1 MTTEQFMEQ
10 CSFEEYIRIRKK
22 SEKKTRLHTIRKS
35 FLNSLGKTRKKQ
47 KKLTEYEKT
56 HDYRQKAEQIEKEVE
71 AMFDLPKE
79 ELLARYEAAYKDY
92 CTNQAR
98 SLTASRKKKEEEE
111 RESEF
116 FDGRKNELWSA
127 IMGKEEWIA
136 AQVFDRISLKR
147 LDKMLKN
154 VHPNVDDYLKIGS
167 ANMTLED
174 YLLLRLVGV
183 RPEYSVINDLYKHV
197 ENRSIYAFV
206 KLLLLQ
212 ESEKARELKKQHPSQ
227 LQRISEDLAREMM
240 NFDNPIYL
248 DRMMG
253 LLQQTITYKKLRN
266 EVQKKERSYKQEKKE
281 RDRLRR
287 MILKEIP
294 DRIPDLYPLAR
305 EKKRH
310 FILHIGPTNSG
321 KTYQALQCLKEAET
335 GIYLS
340 PLRLLAYEIFD
351 RLNHEGVICEMIT
364 GEEEIHVPGS
374 THTSSTIETLDIY
387 KNYDVAVIDECQMI
401 ADSQRGGAWTRAILG
416 VCAPQVHIC
425 CDNSC
430 RDLVCRMI
438 EDCGDDYEIV
448 YHERS
453 VPLLFDKKEFKF
465 PEGIREKDALIVFS
479 KRSVLAVAAELQRRD
494 ISASV
499 IYGKLPYDVRMNEV
513 RKFTEGE
520 TKVVISTDAIGM
532 GLNLPIRRI
541 VFLETEKFDGIKSR
555 PLNVSEI
562 KQIAGR
568 AGRRGIFEKGYY
580 TSEYSRKLIRSAV
593 SAELE
598 QIDKV
603 RLGIP
608 ESITSIE
615 KPISEILK
623 RWVELPDQE
632 YYKKEDI
639 KEQMFLAG
647 KLEQI
652 TSDKEIIYKMVTTPY
667 DSKNDELTQLL
678 LTLTLIE
685 TGRRDDL
692 SDIMAIY
699 MAEGSYDGAPLEEL
713 ERLYSTCDLLFRYAK
728 KFEHNDYLE
737 RITENK
743 RLISERIIT
752 ILNQQRLPVR
762 KCSRCGKQ
770 VPWNYPY
777 NLCEKCFR
785 TLRGG
790 W

>member
-1 MTTEQFMEQ
+1 MTTEEFKKEQ
-10 CSFEEYIRIRKK
+10 SFEDYIQQLKKAERKK
-22 SEKKTRLHTIRKS
+22 RLHVVRKS
-35 FLNSLGKTRKKQ
+35 YLHSLGKAKKKQ
-47 KKLTEYEKT
+47 KRLQEYEKT
-56 HDYRQKAEQIEKEVE
+56 REYQEKALQISQEVD
-71 AMFDLPKE
+71 ALFDLTKE
-79 ELLARYEAAYKDY
+79 ELEEKYSLRYEDY
-92 CTNQAR
+92 CKSQAAN
-98 SLTASRKKKEEEE
+98 LTAQQQKKEQALQDAA
-111 RESEF
+111 F
-116 FDGRKNELWSA
+116 FDIS
-127 IMGKEEWIA
+127 KEKILEEIRYEQDWIA
-136 AQVFDRISLKR
+136 EQVFEKISLKR
-147 LDKMLKN
+147 LDKLLKN
-154 VHPNVDDYLKIGS
+154 SRLDAEDYLKIGS
-167 ANMTLED
+167 VNMTLED
-174 YLLLRLVGV
+174 YLLLRLVGT
-183 RPEYSVINDLYKHV
+183 RNEHALINELYKAA
-197 ENRSIYAFV
+197 EGRSIYAFV
-206 KLLLLQ
+206 KAVLLRSSQKAASMKKEQPMLLQ
-212 ESEKARELKKQHPSQ
+212 NVSEDITREL
-227 LQRISEDLAREMM
+227 I
-240 NFDNPIYL
+240 NFDNPL
-248 DRMMG
+248 CLSRMMD
-253 LLQQTITYKKLRN
+253 LLQLTTSYKKLRN
-266 EVQKKERSYKQEKKE
+266 EVQRTERSHKQVKKE

-305 EKKRH
+305 ELKRH

-321 KTYQALQCLKEAET
+321 KTYQALERLKQAET

-351 RLNHEGVICEMIT
+351 RLNHDSVICEMIT

-401 ADSQRGGAWTRAILG
+401 ADSQRGGAWTRAVLG
-416 VCAPQVHIC
+416 VCAPEIHIC

-430 RDLVCRMI
+430 QNIVTQMI
-438 EDCGDDYEIV
+438 TDCGDDFEIV
-448 YHERS
+448 HHERS
-453 VPLLFDKKEFKF
+453 IPLVFDKKEFRF
-465 PEGIREKDALIVFS
+465 PGSIEEKDALIVFS
-479 KRSVLAVAAELQRRD
+479 KRSVLAVAAELQRQS

-513 RKFTEGE
+513 RKFTEGQ
-520 TKVVISTDAIGM
+520 TSVVVSTDAIGM

-541 VFLETEKFDGIKSR
+541 VFLETEKFDGIRSR
-555 PLNVSEI
+555 NLNPSEI

-580 TSEYSRKLIRSAV
+580 TSEYSRKLIRSGV
-593 SAELE
+593 ESELE

-615 KPISEILK
+615 KPISEILE

-639 KEQMFLAG
+639 KEQMLLAK

-652 TSDKEIIYKMVTTPY
+652 TEDKEIIYGMVTTPY
-667 DSKNDELTQLL
+667 DSKNEALTELL
-678 LTLTLIE
+678 LILTLIE
-685 TGRRDDL
+685 TGKRNDL

-699 MAEGSYDGAPLEEL
+699 MAEGSYDESSLEAL

-728 KFEHNDYLE
+728 KFDHPDYLP

-752 ILNQQRLPVR
+752 ILNQQHLPVR
-762 KCSRCGKQ
+762 KCSRCGRQ

-785 TLRGG
+785 LSRGR
-790 W
+790 

>member
-1 MTTEQFMEQ
+1 MTTEEFKKEQ
-10 CSFEEYIRIRKK
+10 SFEDYIQQLKKAERKK
-22 SEKKTRLHTIRKS
+22 RLHVVRKS
-35 FLNSLGKTRKKQ
+35 YLHSLGKAKKKQ
-47 KKLTEYEKT
+47 KRLQEYEKT
-56 HDYRQKAEQIEKEVE
+56 REYQEKALQISQEVD
-71 AMFDLPKE
+71 ALFDLTKE
-79 ELLARYEAAYKDY
+79 ELEEKYSLRYEDY
-92 CTNQAR
+92 CKSQAAN
-98 SLTASRKKKEEEE
+98 LTAQQQKKEQAL
-111 RESEF
+111 RDAAF
-116 FDGRKNELWSA
+116 FDIS
-127 IMGKEEWIA
+127 KEKILEEISYEQDWIA
-136 AQVFDRISLKR
+136 EQVFEKISLKR
-147 LDKMLKN
+147 LDKLLKN
-154 VHPNVDDYLKIGS
+154 SRLDAEDYLKIGS
-167 ANMTLED
+167 VNMTLED
-174 YLLLRLVGV
+174 YLLLRLVGT
-183 RPEYSVINDLYKHV
+183 RNEHALINELYKAA
-197 ENRSIYAFV
+197 EGRSIYAFV
-206 KLLLLQ
+206 KAVLLRSSQKAASMKKEQPMLLQ
-212 ESEKARELKKQHPSQ
+212 NVSEDITREL
-227 LQRISEDLAREMM
+227 I
-240 NFDNPIYL
+240 NFDNPL
-248 DRMMG
+248 CLSRMMD
-253 LLQQTITYKKLRN
+253 LLQLTTSYKKLRN
-266 EVQKKERSYKQEKKE
+266 EVQRTERSHKQVKKE

-305 EKKRH
+305 ELKRH

-321 KTYQALQCLKEAET
+321 KTYQALERLKQAET

-351 RLNHEGVICEMIT
+351 RLNHDGVICEMIT

-401 ADSQRGGAWTRAILG
+401 ADSQRGGAWTRAVLG
-416 VCAPQVHIC
+416 VCAPEIHIC

-430 RDLVCRMI
+430 QNIVTQMI
-438 EDCGDDYEIV
+438 TDCGDDFEIV
-448 YHERS
+448 HHERS
-453 VPLLFDKKEFKF
+453 IPLVFDKKEFRF
-465 PEGIREKDALIVFS
+465 PGSIEEKDALIVFS
-479 KRSVLAVAAELQRRD
+479 KRSVLAVAAELQRQS

-513 RKFTEGE
+513 RKFTEGQ
-520 TKVVISTDAIGM
+520 TSVVVSTDAIGM

-541 VFLETEKFDGIKSR
+541 VFLETEKFDGIRSR
-555 PLNVSEI
+555 NLSPSEI

-580 TSEYSRKLIRSAV
+580 TSEYSRKLIRSGV
-593 SAELE
+593 ESELE

-615 KPISEILK
+615 KPISEILE

-639 KEQMFLAG
+639 KEQMLLAK

-652 TSDKEIIYKMVTTPY
+652 TEDKEIIYGMVTTPY
-667 DSKNDELTQLL
+667 DSKNEALTELL
-678 LTLTLIE
+678 LILTLIE
-685 TGRRDDL
+685 TGKRNDL

-699 MAEGSYDGAPLEEL
+699 MAEGSYDESSLEAL

-728 KFEHNDYLE
+728 KFDHPDYLP

-752 ILNQQRLPVR
+752 ILNQQHLPVR
-762 KCSRCGKQ
+762 KCSRCGRQ

-785 TLRGG
+785 LSRGR
-790 W
+790 